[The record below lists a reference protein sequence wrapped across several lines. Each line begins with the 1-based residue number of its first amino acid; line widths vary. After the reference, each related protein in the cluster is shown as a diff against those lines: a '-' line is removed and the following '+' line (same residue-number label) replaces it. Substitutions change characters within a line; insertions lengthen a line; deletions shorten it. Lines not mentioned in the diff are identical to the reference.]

1 MAVSNLHASDFV
13 LDVIGLTALH
23 WACKYGNTAM
33 VDVLVG
39 KYGASVNAKSR
50 GGYTPL
56 SMAALHQ
63 KSDAYKLLVNLYGA
77 DPEVRDYSGRKARQ
91 YFKQVD
97 ETDAASAAVD
107 PQQKLPVPAAH
118 QEFLRKAPARTSSF
132 FRGFLTSSSSG
143 GH

>member
-1 MAVSNLHASDFV
+1 
-13 LDVIGLTALH
+13 
-23 WACKYGNTAM
+23 M

-91 YFKQVD
+91 YFKQAED
-97 ETDAASAAVD
+97 ETDTATPVEVEQNLS
-107 PQQKLPVPAAH
+107 VPAAH

-132 FRGFLTSSSSG
+132 FRGFLTSSSG

>member
-1 MAVSNLHASDFV
+1 MAVFNLHASDFG
-13 LDVIGLTALH
+13 LDLIGLTALH

-97 ETDAASAAVD
+97 ETDAAAAAVEVE
-107 PQQKLPVPAAH
+107 QKLPLPVAH

-132 FRGFLTSSSSG
+132 FRGFLTSSSG